1 MPTHSPAEDRFDA
14 ALAAIDAGDVAG
26 LEQLLRDDPALATE
40 RRSTPADGFFA
51 RPYLLWF
58 VAEDPVR
65 AGRLPPNIA
74 EIAKVIIRA
83 APHSQEELD
92 YALMLV
98 AWSGVASDC
107 GVQIPL
113 LDVLIDAGAS
123 PDGGPNNALV
133 NGHVAAAA
141 HLVERGA
148 PLTLA
153 SALCLGRWDE
163 ATRLAEVATPAQKRF
178 ALTLN
183 ALRGNAEGVRRLLA
197 LGVDPS
203 AVSEDLYSHATPLHH
218 AVWSKS
224 LETVKV
230 LVEAG
235 ARLDA
240 KDTAYDGTPWG
251 WADYG
256 GKGYEEIASYLST
269 L

>member
-1 MPTHSPAEDRFDA
+1 MPTYSPAEDRFTA
-14 ALAAIDAGDVAG
+14 ALAALDAGDVAT
-26 LEQLLRDDPALATE
+26 LERLLRENPSLATE
-40 RRSTPADGFFA
+40 RRDSPADGFFA

-65 AGRLPPNIA
+65 AGKLPPNIPEVA
-74 EIAKVIIRA
+74 RVILRA

-113 LDVLIDAGAS
+113 LDALIDAGAN

-163 ATRLAEVATPAQKRF
+163 ADRLGEHANPAQKRF

-240 KDTAYDGTPWG
+240 VDTAHQGTPMG
-251 WADYG
+251 WAKYG
-256 GKGYEEIASYLST
+256 GAGYEEIVRYLET
-269 L
+269 R